1 MRPVGRVVELTSLA
15 CVKTSLL
22 DFDTYTELD
31 WSRYAIQVTEC
42 FTKEQA
48 RSEYYDCL
56 DKLIEM
62 LERFGSHNK
71 FGEGDFGT
79 GDDWY
84 GPHRS
89 LGVELTSDRL
99 LTPKLV
105 PTIQALIHSF
115 PHPYMVSV
123 GYDPFLNG
131 SSHDLSSGDFSATIE
146 ADSVTI
152 TVHNE
157 LVLSLLG
164 LRDAANAG

>member
-1 MRPVGRVVELTSLA
+1 VGRVVELGSLGR
-15 CVKTSLL
+15 VKPTLL
-22 DFDTYTELD
+22 DFDTYNGLD
-31 WSRYAIQVTEC
+31 WSRYAIQVTES
-42 FTKEQA
+42 FTEEQA
-48 RSEYYDCL
+48 RSEYYDRL
-56 DKLIEM
+56 DELIAA
-62 LERFGSHNK
+62 LERLGSHNP
-71 FGEGDFGT
+71 FGEGDFAT
-79 GDDWY
+79 GSDWY

-89 LGVELTSDRL
+89 LSFEITSDRL
-99 LTPKLV
+99 LTPNLV
-105 PTIQALIHSF
+105 PTIQALIQSF

-131 SSHDLSSGDFSATIE
+131 STHGLSSGDFYATIE